1 MTTSKIVMQVSNC
14 ATLSRALH
22 LGERHWDVVLTS
34 VGVQLGAVQV
44 GNNLLDRGDRSVPV
58 DKVD

>member
-1 MTTSKIVMQVSNC
+1 MQVSNC